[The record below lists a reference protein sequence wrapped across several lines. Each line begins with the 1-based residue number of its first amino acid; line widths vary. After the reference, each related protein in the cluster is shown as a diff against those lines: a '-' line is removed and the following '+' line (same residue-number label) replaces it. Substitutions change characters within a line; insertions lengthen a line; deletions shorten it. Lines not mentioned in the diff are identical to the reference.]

1 MRSQTRASSSIS
13 SSSES
18 AKVVFSSKTSVQS
31 TNTMSS
37 AAISKPKSS
46 ESTAFPCPE
55 AVTVSSVVKK
65 VKSPSI
71 INITNASS
79 EASGSS
85 DISLVSIQSAAN
97 SSDDSSEKSEVLDT
111 AMIQVSRHEATCA
124 PTQVDNNQALHDF
137 DPNIAVPSAE
147 FCNSLSSLLR
157 QSLISSPLVYIPVME
172 QPAVQKNGDKALQMT
187 LVDFECYELET
198 GINLRKKVVSELD
211 MLVKQWVRTEGLRQS
226 MNWKQVE
233 LVGGRVVCY
242 GSFKLSVVDKES
254 DMDLLC
260 VVPKHVTRESFFTT
274 LYEHLSKKDE
284 VTELRQLPWT
294 YVPVIKMQY
303 RGIEVDLTMSRLMA
317 SEKVPEDEEFLR
329 DPSITSGMDLKCLR
343 SFNGY
348 RATCEILEL
357 VPCKE
362 KFKFTL
368 RVIKSWAKRSGLYG
382 NMLGFLGGA
391 SWAILV
397 AKVCQLA
404 EAEGNRGDCVNL
416 VLLFFYTFAN
426 WNWPD
431 PVYIKKVDSQPFT
444 AWNPSIH
451 HFDREHAM
459 PTITS
464 TVPQINSAVN
474 VTKINCQLI
483 TTKCAEAY
491 AVCQSVLQGD
501 GVWSDLFQSNS
512 FFQEYESY
520 ILVTGSCRGDSGLW
534 FGSIESKL
542 RQLNNHIANCSQV
555 SSVRVWPQPFDCEG
569 EGHMRMWFYGIQMV
583 VGYSSETIKEPLHVF
598 TELCMDTST
607 RLESRFS
614 STFSVRWQHL
624 VKSQLPNF
632 LTSQQL
638 GVEVVEKLS
647 YAAVTQGTTMASPLV
662 VTSTMQ
668 QSNSTYINSVPL
680 VSPPPVLDPQQVPVS
695 PYSRVFPN
703 HHLSGLPAVPS
714 AWHSYL
720 VFSMGTQHPPALMPS
735 SAADHSMYSQITH
748 HHPDLQRPPPNQV
761 YHSLQPHNLPTSHP
775 GGYPMTQSLGQPTRG
790 LTGYK
795 SPRTPAQLLSGNQR
809 PSPNYPRS
817 SSSQMPAPPL
827 SYPPPPFSPI
837 SQFRSPP
844 PPVLK
849 PVQPPPQS
857 KPSSTCSSRSED
869 MSATVSRNDKVK
881 VSSQS
886 YLVVEIH
893 STFEQENSDEVNDRL
908 RSVSNS
914 SDKFPPASLNLAR
927 VSHQDQLP
935 LSPSYSMSGVVPLP
949 ANVDTS
955 IPPPSLPT
963 PPPSLSP
970 PPISFQQ
977 AKKGAWRIPR

>member
-1 MRSQTRASSSIS
+1 M
-13 SSSES
+13 
-18 AKVVFSSKTSVQS
+18 
-31 TNTMSS
+31 
-37 AAISKPKSS
+37 
-46 ESTAFPCPE
+46 
-55 AVTVSSVVKK
+55 
-65 VKSPSI
+65 
-71 INITNASS
+71 
-79 EASGSS
+79 G
-85 DISLVSIQSAAN
+85 
-97 SSDDSSEKSEVLDT
+97 
-111 AMIQVSRHEATCA
+111 
-124 PTQVDNNQALHDF
+124 
-137 DPNIAVPSAE
+137 
-147 FCNSLSSLLR
+147 
-157 QSLISSPLVYIPVME
+157 
-172 QPAVQKNGDKALQMT
+172 
-187 LVDFECYELET
+187 
-198 GINLRKKVVSELD
+198 
-211 MLVKQWVRTEGLRQS
+211 
-226 MNWKQVE
+226 
-233 LVGGRVVCY
+233 

-284 VTELRQLPWT
+284 VSELRQLPWT

-397 AKVCQLA
+397 AKVCQIA
-404 EAEGNRGDCVNL
+404 EAEGSRGDCVNL

-431 PVYIKKVDSQPFT
+431 PVYIKKVESQPFT

-459 PTITS
+459 PIITL

-483 TTKCAEAY
+483 TAKCAEAY
-491 AVCQSVLQGD
+491 AICQSVIQGD

-542 RQLNNHIANCSQV
+542 RQLNNHIASCSQV

-569 EGHMRMWFYGIQMV
+569 VGHKRMWFYGIRMV
-583 VGYSSETIKEPLHVF
+583 AGYNSETIQEPLHIF

-624 VKSQLPNF
+624 SKSQLPNF

-638 GVEVVEKLS
+638 GFDVVEKLS

-662 VTSTMQ
+662 VTSMQ
-668 QSNSTYINSVPL
+668 QSNTYTNSVPL
-680 VSPPPVLDPQQVPVS
+680 VSPSPILDPQQVPMS
-695 PYSRVFPN
+695 PYARVFPN

-714 AWHSYL
+714 AWHNHL
-720 VFSMGTQHPPALMPS
+720 VYSMATQHPPTLMS
-735 SAADHSMYSQITH
+735 GIAADHTMYSQFTH
-748 HHPDLQRPPPNQV
+748 HHPDLQRPPPSQV
-761 YHSLQPHNLPTSHP
+761 YHAFHLPNKVHPSPQP
-775 GGYPMTQSLGQPTRG
+775 GGYPMTQTMGQQSRG

-795 SPRTPAQLLSGNQR
+795 SPKTPAQQVVGCNQK
-809 PSPNYPRS
+809 PSPQYHRPTC
-817 SSSQMPAPPL
+817 SQIPAPLL

-844 PPVLK
+844 PPVPK
-849 PVQPPPQS
+849 PAQPPPQS
-857 KPSSTCSSRSED
+857 KPSSICSSRSED
-869 MSATVSRNDKVK
+869 VSVTVSVSRNEEKLKNTVD
-881 VSSQS
+881 
-886 YLVVEIH
+886 EIK
-893 STFEQENSDEVNDRL
+893 DRL

-963 PPPSLSP
+963 PPPTLSP

-977 AKKGAWRIPR
+977 AEKGAWRISRSPRISISEISDMSSPLPVRTNKATSGNIKFSLTRNRNDNVFHG